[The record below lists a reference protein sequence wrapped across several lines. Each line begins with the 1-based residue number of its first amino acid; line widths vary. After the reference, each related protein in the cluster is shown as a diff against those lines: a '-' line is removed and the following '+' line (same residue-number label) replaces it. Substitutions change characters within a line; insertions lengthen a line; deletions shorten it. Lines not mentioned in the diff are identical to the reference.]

1 MVHDFLVLLECEES
15 VKILVQK
22 FIYERKNVFLQKIEI
37 MIKEISIKNY
47 KSVVNQNL
55 DLGMFNVVIGANGC
69 GKSNLLEAIALAGL
83 SCSGALLP
91 ELFESRGI
99 RVTDNRFMRSAFD
112 DVDEEF
118 IQILVTTMDG
128 DISSYQI
135 HYNMSKKPAQWEDV
149 VEEGTNEWF
158 HSMIENR
165 DTINASEIMPVVENL
180 MKTKGEDRKLNVSF
194 VTDNNVLRVS
204 KSRVNGLKTFTI
216 YSLEE
221 SALRSMEGMP
231 STKLGRTG
239 KGLLPYLKELSQTD
253 EGKELLME
261 IKENMMVIDWFEDL
275 DMPESGLSQDSTL
288 KLKDRYV
295 DEALEFFD
303 QRNANEA
310 FLYLLFY
317 FTLFIS
323 DETPSFFAID
333 NIEASLNPKL
343 CKEVIKKLAILAE
356 KHGKQVI
363 LTTHSPF
370 VLDGIEEVTEKK
382 QLFVASRNSDGH
394 TVVSKIK
401 ADATR
406 TVPLSEAWLKGYIGG
421 LPNNF

>member
-1 MVHDFLVLLECEES
+1 
-15 VKILVQK
+15 
-22 FIYERKNVFLQKIEI
+22 
-37 MIKEISIKNY
+37 MIKDISIKNY

-55 DLGMFNVVIGANGC
+55 NLGIFNVVIGANGC

-83 SCSGALLP
+83 SCSGTLLP

-112 DVDEEF
+112 DIDEEY

-128 DISSYQI
+128 DMSSYQI
-135 HYNMSKKPAQWEDV
+135 HYNTSKKPAQWEDV
-149 VEEGTNEWF
+149 VEDDTKELLT
-158 HSMIENR
+158 SLIEKGNNYKL
-165 DTINASEIMPVVENL
+165 DDLLAELKHIKN
-180 MKTKGEDRKLNVSF
+180 TKGADRQLNVKFSQDGG
-194 VTDNNVLRVS
+194 TYRLS

-221 SALRSMEGMP
+221 SALRSMDGIP

-239 KGLLPYLKELSQTD
+239 KGLLPYLKELSKTD
-253 EGKELLME
+253 EGKVILKE

-275 DMPESGLSQDSTL
+275 EMPDTVMSQDSTL
-288 KLKDRYV
+288 MLKDRYL
-295 DEALEFFD
+295 DESLAYFD

-343 CKEVIKKLAILAE
+343 CKEVIKNLAMLAE
-356 KHGKQVI
+356 RHGKQVL

-370 VLDGIEEVTEKK
+370 VLDGIEEVTDKK
-382 QLFVASRNSDGH
+382 LLFVASRNSDGY
-394 TVVSKIK
+394 TVVNKIK
-401 ADATR
+401 ADAAR

>member
-1 MVHDFLVLLECEES
+1 
-15 VKILVQK
+15 
-22 FIYERKNVFLQKIEI
+22 

-128 DISSYQI
+128 DTSSYQI

-158 HSMIENR
+158 HSIIENR
-165 DTINASEIMPVVENL
+165 DTIKASEIMPVVENL

-253 EGKELLME
+253 EGKELLKE

-275 DMPESGLSQDSTL
+275 DMPDAVMSQDSTL
-288 KLKDRYV
+288 KLKDRYL
-295 DEALEFFD
+295 DDSLAYFD

-343 CKEVIKKLAILAE
+343 CKEVIRNLAILAE

-370 VLDGIEEVTEKK
+370 VLDGIEEVTDKK
-382 QLFVASRNSDGH
+382 HLFVASRNSDGY
-394 TVVSKIK
+394 TVVNKIK
-401 ADATR
+401 ADVTR

>member
-1 MVHDFLVLLECEES
+1 
-15 VKILVQK
+15 
-22 FIYERKNVFLQKIEI
+22 
-37 MIKEISIKNY
+37 MIKDISIKNY

-55 DLGMFNVVIGANGC
+55 NLGIFNVVIGANGC

-83 SCSGALLP
+83 SCSGTLLP

-112 DVDEEF
+112 DIDEEY

-128 DISSYQI
+128 DMSSYQI
-135 HYNMSKKPAQWEDV
+135 HYNTSKKPAQWEDV
-149 VEEGTNEWF
+149 VEDDTKELLT
-158 HSMIENR
+158 SLIEKGNNYKL
-165 DTINASEIMPVVENL
+165 DDLLAELKHIKN
-180 MKTKGEDRKLNVSF
+180 TKGADRQLNVKFSQDGG
-194 VTDNNVLRVS
+194 TYRLS

-221 SALRSMEGMP
+221 SALRSMDGIP

-239 KGLLPYLKELSQTD
+239 KGLLPYLKELSKTD
-253 EGKELLME
+253 EGKVILKE

-275 DMPESGLSQDSTL
+275 EMPDTVMSQDSTL
-288 KLKDRYV
+288 MLKDRYL
-295 DEALEFFD
+295 DESLAYFD

-343 CKEVIKKLAILAE
+343 CKEVIKNLAMLAE
-356 KHGKQVI
+356 RHGKQVI

-370 VLDGIEEVTEKK
+370 VLDGIEEVTDKK
-382 QLFVASRNSDGH
+382 LLFVASRNSDGY
-394 TVVSKIK
+394 TVVNKIK
-401 ADATR
+401 ADAAR

-421 LPNNF
+421 LSNNF